1 MFYVAL
7 CFSFITDL
15 KKHGKNI
22 QDQYP
27 DSRDE
32 FPLFALIYFSLIS
45 QKTQRKKT
53 LNK

>member
-32 FPLFALIYFSLIS
+32 FPLFVLIYL